1 MTMVY
6 NKSLIGYELNYV
18 RENFLKDSNKQL
30 IVEITKTPL
39 SFKIEER
46 KNNEPV
52 VVKHLEDDDRIFLT
66 VSCFK

>member
-1 MTMVY
+1 MVY

>member
-30 IVEITKTPL
+30 IVEISKTPL